1 MQVERIERE
10 IYGLRVVTPSLS
22 RNLFV
27 FLPRVKGLLP
37 VLHEFVS
44 MVDPSAEPF
53 TYFGDSFVGFE
64 PPDVGFE
71 WPAIVF
77 EGPGTGPLIGSGED
91 DSVMEESSIAGT
103 RVDKRVRAFGGFEQP
118 TVGFE
123 GPAIAFEG
131 PATGPLIGSGEDDSV
146 TEESLVTGAGEVERM
161 RGWMAIGGS
170 RPYSGEGEE
179 VQTLLGNDA
188 ARAAMKVFEISS
200 ASQAICGAGVTVRER
215 RGDVSGTISPPESA
229 AGSYFARDRP

>member
-27 FLPRVKGLLP
+27 FLPHVKGLLP

-77 EGPGTGPLIGSGED
+77 EGPGTGPLIGSD
-91 DSVMEESSIAGT
+91 RKSV
-103 RVDKRVRAFGGFEQP
+103 V
-118 TVGFE
+118 
-123 GPAIAFEG
+123 
-131 PATGPLIGSGEDDSV
+131 
-146 TEESLVTGAGEVERM
+146 
-161 RGWMAIGGS
+161 
-170 RPYSGEGEE
+170 
-179 VQTLLGNDA
+179 
-188 ARAAMKVFEISS
+188 
-200 ASQAICGAGVTVRER
+200 
-215 RGDVSGTISPPESA
+215 
-229 AGSYFARDRP
+229 